1 MPALSRPMH
10 VTFVAGMLAALAG
23 CAGFS
28 APGSGPAAA
37 APEYRVGDRW
47 VYRADDGF
55 RTKTVWDETHEVTA
69 IGADGITV
77 RITQKGPSIDV
88 TRTELWSSPGEVR
101 VGALYDNE
109 TRRFV
114 TPLQRYDFP
123 LADGKVWNQFVD
135 NYNEATRANG
145 NINRYVRV
153 RGWDKV
159 TTSAG
164 TFDAVSMQVIMR
176 LDDDEFW
183 RYATE
188 CNYAVWY
195 APAVR
200 GVVREDKDAQYRE
213 KDGSMAG
220 GVGGVIRTQHAVLE
234 LISFTP
240 GKS

>member
-1 MPALSRPMH
+1 MRALPHSIH
-10 VTFVAGMLAALAG
+10 VSFIVGALAALAG
-23 CAGFS
+23 CAGVS
-28 APGSGPAAA
+28 APGSGPAAD
-37 APEYRVGDRW
+37 APAYRVGDRW
-47 VYRADDGF
+47 VYHAEDGF
-55 RTKTVWDETHEVTA
+55 RAKTVLGETHEVMA

-77 RITQKGPSIDV
+77 RITQKGPSTDV
-88 TRTELWSSPGEVR
+88 TRNELWALPGQVK
-101 VGALYDNE
+101 VGAVYDNE
-109 TRRFV
+109 TRRFA

-123 LADGKVWNQFVD
+123 LADGKTWNQRVD
-135 NYNEATRANG
+135 NYNEATKASG

-159 TTSAG
+159 TTPAG

-200 GVVREDKDAQYRE
+200 GVVREEKDAQYRE
-213 KDGSMAG
+213 KGSGAA
-220 GVGGVIRTQHAVLE
+220 VGGVIRTQHAVLE

>member
-1 MPALSRPMH
+1 MPALSHRIS
-10 VTFVAGMLAALAG
+10 VTLIVGVLAALAG
-23 CAGFS
+23 CVGVIS
-28 APGSGPAAA
+28 PGSGPAAS
-37 APEYRVGDRW
+37 APEFRVGDRW
-47 VYRADDGF
+47 VYHGNDGF
-55 RTKTVWDETHEVTA
+55 FRTIAVWDETHEVMA

-88 TRTELWSSPGEVR
+88 TRTELWSLPGQVKI
-101 VGALYDNE
+101 GAVYNNE

-123 LADGKVWNQFVD
+123 LADGKMWSQFVD
-135 NYNEATRANG
+135 NYNEATKADG
-145 NINRYVRV
+145 QINRYVRV

-159 TTSAG
+159 TTAAG

-183 RYATE
+183 RWATV
-188 CNYAVWY
+188 CNYRVWY

-200 GVVREDKDAQYRE
+200 GVVREDKDAQYLE
-213 KDGSMAG
+213 KGDSRDRA
-220 GVGGVIRTQHAVLE
+220 GVIRTQHTVLE

>member
-1 MPALSRPMH
+1 MPALSYPLRM
-10 VTFVAGMLAALAG
+10 TFVVGALAVLSG

-28 APGSGPAAA
+28 APGSGPSAAT
-37 APEYRVGDRW
+37 PEYRVGDRW

-77 RITQKGPSIDV
+77 RITQKGPTVDL
-88 TRTELWSSPGEVR
+88 TRTEVWSAPGQVKF
-101 VGALYDNE
+101 GAAYDNE

-123 LADGKVWNQFVD
+123 LADGKVWNQRVD
-135 NYNEATRANG
+135 NYNEATKASG

-153 RGWDKV
+153 RGWAKV
-159 TTSAG
+159 TTPAG
-164 TFDAVSMQVIMR
+164 TFDAISMHVIMH
-176 LDDDEFW
+176 LDDGEFW
-183 RYATE
+183 RFPTD
-188 CNYAVWY
+188 CSHAVWY

-200 GVVREDKDAQYRE
+200 GTVREERDAQYLE
-213 KDGSMAG
+213 MG
-220 GVGGVIRTQHAVLE
+220 GDVGTSGIIRTQHGVLE
-234 LISFTP
+234 LVSFTP